1 MIGTLYNIYSIYT
14 TPVKAILIA
23 VIGIIAS
30 KIISSVS
37 GRLMTSKFGSHV
49 GSITKN
55 IVFYVLVLA
64 TIITFLRSFDIDI
77 TGILAAAGIAGIVIG
92 FAAQTSVSN
101 IISGFFLIAD
111 KPFEIGE
118 AIEVDGHSGY
128 VLDISLLSTKIR
140 TFDNRYLRIPN
151 SAIANARIVNLSR
164 YEIRRLD
171 IPVGIAYKENI
182 QNALDLLYEVIK
194 NNENVLIEPEPLIV
208 ITQFGESSID
218 FEIRVWIQRSVLF
231 AARTELIQS
240 IKNAFDEA
248 GIEMPFPS
256 RTVYITI
263 KRNNDISG
271 HEIQNKKIQ

>member
-1 MIGTLYNIYSIYT
+1 MIDTLYSIYSQYT

-23 VIGIIAS
+23 VTGIIAS
-30 KIISSVS
+30 KIISSIS
-37 GRLMTSKFGSHV
+37 GKLVTSKFGSHV

-64 TIITFLRSFDIDI
+64 TIITFLRTFDIDI
-77 TGILAAAGIAGIVIG
+77 TGILAAAGIVGIVIG

-118 AIEVDGHSGY
+118 AIEIDGQSGY
-128 VLDISLLSTKIR
+128 VLDISLLSTRIR

-171 IPVGIAYKENI
+171 VPVGIAYKENI
-182 QNALDLLYEVIK
+182 QKALDVLYAVIK

-218 FEIRVWIQRSVLF
+218 FEISVWIQRSMLF
-231 AARTELIQS
+231 AARTELIKN

-248 GIEMPFPS
+248 GIEIPFPH
-256 RTVYITI
+256 RTVYFGDV
-263 KRNNDISG
+263 KRF
-271 HEIQNKKIQ
+271 